1 MSQAQGRARQAERV
15 VTYIDGFNL
24 YFGLRSKGWRRY
36 YWLDPQ
42 RLGANLLKG
51 HQSLVATR
59 YFTARIAA
67 NTRDPG
73 KHRRQA
79 LFLEAIETLADTR
92 IYYGQYLRKPQQC
105 FGCRA
110 QWTSHEEKMTD
121 VNIAVELLCD
131 AFDDSFDTA
140 IVISAD
146 SDLAP
151 PIDGWTLARWC

>member
-1 MSQAQGRARQAERV
+1 MGVAAGVGILAWMALQRQAFHVHGARGQARQVERV

-67 NTRDPG
+67 NACDPG

-79 LFLEAIETLADTR
+79 LFLEAIETSEGDVAK
-92 IYYGQYLRKPQQC
+92 GGLRR
-105 FGCRA
+105 G
-110 QWTSHEEKMTD
+110 
-121 VNIAVELLCD
+121 
-131 AFDDSFDTA
+131 
-140 IVISAD
+140 
-146 SDLAP
+146 
-151 PIDGWTLARWC
+151 